1 MGYAKKPVNLS
12 LNADLVSQAR
22 QLTPNLSETVERL
35 LAEFVRAEQARLSDR
50 EARMEASLDYLIK
63 QYEEHGGAG
72 DEFSPF

>member
-12 LNADLVSQAR
+12 LNADLVGQAR

-63 QYEEHGGAG
+63 QYEEHGLAG
-72 DEFSPF
+72 EEFLPI

>member
-12 LNADLVSQAR
+12 LSADLVSQAR

-35 LAEFVRAEQARLSDR
+35 LTEFVRSEQARLSDR
-50 EARMEASLDYLIK
+50 EARMEASLDFLIRH
-63 QYEEHGGAG
+63 YEEHGGAG